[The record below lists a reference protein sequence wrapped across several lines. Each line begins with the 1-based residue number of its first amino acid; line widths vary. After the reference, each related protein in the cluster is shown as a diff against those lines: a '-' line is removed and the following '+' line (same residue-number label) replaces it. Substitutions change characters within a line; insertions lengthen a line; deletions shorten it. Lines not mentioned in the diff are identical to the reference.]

1 MIVYVCLCVW
11 CGYIYLK
18 KTNEITLITY
28 MHCIMHCMCEY
39 VCIHDVCV
47 CTLPQILVGRIF
59 TYLHLL
65 QLFSTQGVAAE
76 ALSCDLQI
84 AF

>member
-11 CGYIYLK
+11 CGYILK
-18 KTNEITLITY
+18 KNEWDYIDYIYAL
-28 MHCIMHCMCEY
+28 HHALY
-39 VCIHDVCV
+39 VRICVYTWCVCV

>member
-1 MIVYVCLCVW
+1 MCVY
-11 CGYIYLK
+11 
-18 KTNEITLITY
+18 
-28 MHCIMHCMCEY
+28 M
-39 VCIHDVCV
+39 VCV
-47 CTLPQILVGRIF
+47 CVRTLPHILVGRIF